1 MNAAFPSSSDPR
13 DATPEPERRLVR
25 WKNAMAGLLRR
36 DLDGRWG
43 GQLLRIAS
51 DMIVIC
57 DESLTILHH
66 NRAFLK
72 AVGYTSGCFRG
83 LSLNDFFPAEERD
96 GVAEAFT
103 DWRRGHAAGMRFQAG
118 LLTTKGRRPGDFR
131 VVRSKNRDGSFLY
144 YVVAR
149 EVNESRKPGQT
160 TAEDDSDPFFRG
172 LPVAAWRTD
181 SALRITHAFGSLWP
195 ELGAASEDLIGEL
208 VGHRHDSLLPGV
220 LQSIDCSDSVA
231 GMSLQTEV
239 ESQGQPY
246 SVTVEPFL
254 DATGRVVGTVGILRR
269 AARRSAMERDYR
281 QPVSGSRHRHHASP
295 VAPSLGISIVTTR
308 VPKFTGL
315 DGDETEPLLAPEG
328 HRSMPGL
335 PS

>member
-1 MNAAFPSSSDPR
+1 MKSAVPSSVVPI

-36 DLDGRWG
+36 DLDDRWG

-51 DMIVIC
+51 DMIMIC

-72 AVGYTSGCFRG
+72 AVGYSSGCFRG
-83 LSLNDFFPAEERD
+83 LYLNDFFPAEERD
-96 GVAEAFT
+96 GVAQAFA

-131 VVRSKNRDGSFLY
+131 VVRSKNHDGSFLY

-149 EVNESRKPGQT
+149 EVNEARKPGQ
-160 TAEDDSDPFFRG
+160 APSEEDSDPFFRG

-181 SALRITHAFGSLWP
+181 YALRITHAFGSLWP

-220 LQSIDCSDSVA
+220 LQTIDCSDTVA

-239 ESQGQPY
+239 ESEGQIY

-254 DATGRVVGTVGILRR
+254 DTTGRVVGTVGILRR
-269 AARRSAMERDYR
+269 AARRAAMERHYR
-281 QPVSGSRHRHHASP
+281 QPVSGSRHRHHLSP
-295 VAPSLGISIVTTR
+295 VAPSLGISIVTAR
-308 VPKFTGL
+308 VPKSTGI
-315 DGDETEPLLAPEG
+315 DRDETKPLLAPEG